1 MPAGAFTVGKL
12 SRTPVW
18 ITLKTPRDCPAGKYR
33 GTITLVPERL
43 PATTVPLAL
52 TVWDFALTDQTHLR
66 TMTWMSGGEIRA
78 WYGHDWSAEGDRLH
92 GQAMRNYQDF
102 LLEHRLGP
110 GGEIS
115 LDDKSLERLI
125 AKGMNAF
132 VMGTAPNLKR
142 EQKTTYSP
150 EFVEQFTKNLRRRQ
164 EPPGKGLAGQGLC
177 LRLRRGPPLRLAG
190 GPEDRP
196 GDPCGRSRGAH
207 LAVPQRAGRRPRTDR
222 LCRRVRRVRRAVPQ
236 GRRVGLAEKGAE
248 VWLAICCYP
257 MDHPNF
263 FIEYPLLDLRVTPWI
278 CWKYKAAGFEYWST
292 TSWGRNW
299 QRKGDKW
306 PKVPWEA
313 NSFGRYNGDGHLIY
327 PGADLRPYSSLR
339 FEALRDGLE
348 DYEYLWTLASLAEAG
363 RGRRRRPAPRWTR
376 PELLSLD
383 GVVRESGTYAPQGE
397 KYARLP
403 PGTRP
408 SHPGSPDPRSNT
420 MSFPRPRLAR
430 SAGVCVALAFA
441 AVGGLRR
448 RRRATS

>member
-1 MPAGAFTVGKL
+1 MEVAAARNEYESIQVVIEAPWRPVTIREVRLSDLRGPGGAVIPASALKWERVDYVETTVQPMYFAERGLGWYPDPLMPAGAFTVGKL

-150 EFVEQFTKNLRRRQ
+150 EFVERFTKNLRAAAKSLQ
-164 EPPGKGLAGQGLC
+164 
-177 LRLRRGPPLRLAG
+177 
-190 GPEDRP
+190 
-196 GDPCGRSRGAH
+196 
-207 LAVPQRAGRRPRTDR
+207 
-222 LCRRVRRVRRAVPQ
+222 
-236 GRRVGLAEKGAE
+236 EKG
-248 VWLAICCYP
+248 WLDRAYVYVY
-257 MDHPNF
+257 D
-263 FIEYPLLDLRVTPWI
+263 E
-278 CWKYKAAGFEYWST
+278 
-292 TSWGRNW
+292 
-299 QRKGDKW
+299 
-306 PKVPWEA
+306 
-313 NSFGRYNGDGHLIY
+313 
-327 PGADLRPYSSLR
+327 
-339 FEALRDGLE
+339 
-348 DYEYLWTLASLAEAG
+348 
-363 RGRRRRPAPRWTR
+363 APRSAW
-376 PELLSLD
+376 PEVQKID
-383 GVVRESGTYAPQGE
+383 RAIHAAAPGR
-397 KYARLP
+397 A
-403 PGTRP
+403 
-408 SHPGSPDPRSNT
+408 SC
-420 MSFPRPRLAR
+420 
-430 SAGVCVALAFA
+430 SAS
-441 AVGGLRR
+441 
-448 RRRATS
+448 TSRKASKN